1 MGWAGRE
8 PRWGPH
14 PSKMGRGLGTEAGGD
29 FGWDSGLGD
38 PGSLSQ
44 PLSEPQFLPSENTC
58 NAGVWGVCV
67 AGVSRRF
74 LEGREQAWV

>member
-1 MGWAGRE
+1 
-8 PRWGPH
+8 
-14 PSKMGRGLGTEAGGD
+14 MGRGLGTEAGGD

-38 PGSLSQ
+38 PGSLPQ

-74 LEGREQAWV
+74 REGTSSQTPLNF